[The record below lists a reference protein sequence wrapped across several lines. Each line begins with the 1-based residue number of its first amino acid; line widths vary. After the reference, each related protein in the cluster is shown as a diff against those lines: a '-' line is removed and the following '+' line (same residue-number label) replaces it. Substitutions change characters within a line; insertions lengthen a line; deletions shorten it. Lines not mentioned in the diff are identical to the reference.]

1 METTYVYKA
10 SKLND
15 FLGLLAC
22 GAAALSISISIAYGD
37 RHEEASDVKKIYRK
51 CQSCFAS
58 HYRGCLMVDG
68 MPPILAAVNSCIKHD
83 IYNILV

>member
-37 RHEEASDVKKIYRK
+37 RHEEASDVKKSIERAK
-51 CQSCFAS
+51 VV
-58 HYRGCLMVDG
+58 LPVT
-68 MPPILAAVNSCIKHD
+68 IAAV
-83 IYNILV
+83 